1 MFNNY
6 LKIAFRNL
14 LRYKTFSLINISGL
28 AIGIAGILLIG
39 LYVQDELSYDK
50 FHKKANRIYRLTIS
64 RDGADASGF
73 VGSMAPIAS
82 TLKNKFP
89 ELEDYV
95 RFDPF
100 LFKKKH
106 LLSYNNINFYEERF
120 VLADPSIFK
129 VFDFKL
135 LQGDPE
141 TVLTNPND
149 LVITKSKA
157 EKYFGN
163 ESPIG
168 KSVVYDGKRNFTIN
182 GVMED
187 IPQNSHYKFDF
198 VASFKHINAIK
209 QWKNTDLLNSWGHGN
224 FYTYVLLKENVS
236 PQEFEI
242 KSSAFLREIT
252 KNPNGKVFLQPITK
266 IHLFSQNIKDPEPH
280 GNIMNIYL
288 YSAIAVVILL
298 IACINFMNL
307 YTANSEV
314 RAKEVGMRKVLGAK
328 KNQLILQLLG
338 ESIVH
343 TVIALPLSI
352 LLLKITLP
360 LFNAIIEKNISLE
373 NSEKLLLFGGLIL
386 MTLFVGLFSGIY
398 PAFSVSSFQ
407 PIKMLR
413 GKLSAGK
420 KGFTFRNILVVFQ
433 FAISILFITGSMI
446 INDQMQF
453 IRDMELGYD
462 RANIVNIPVYSPKTK
477 DNYNLFRNEI
487 MKHNNI
493 VDATATSFTPSIER
507 WRQGEYFEGRKET
520 DDLSFYRMSC
530 DFNYFDLFGM
540 DMAAG
545 RSFNRNFPADLKN
558 SWILNESAIR
568 EIGWNN
574 DEAIGKSFGQAPGR
588 VVGVVKDFH
597 FRSLRFETKSM
608 AINIIPGSF
617 QYISIKI
624 HPNEINKTVQFIK
637 NKWNEINAG
646 YPFEYFFYDDEFDK
660 LYKSDLNLQ
669 ATFQFFT
676 FLAIFIACLGLF
688 GLSLFTVQRRT
699 KEIGIRKVLG
709 ANFFHTTKT
718 LTKEFMRLIFISY
731 IIASPIAYLIMTQW
745 LENFSYRTHFG
756 IDTFLFSGL
765 LVFFIALL
773 TVSYKVIRVS
783 KTNPAE
789 VLKYE

>member
-6 LKIAFRNL
+6 LKIALRNL
-14 LRYKTFSLINISGL
+14 LRYKIFSLINISGL

-39 LYVQDELSYDK
+39 MYIQDELSYDK
-50 FHKKANRIYRLTIS
+50 FHKKATRIYRLTIS
-64 RDGADASGF
+64 RDGADTSGF
-73 VGSMAPIAS
+73 VGTMAPIAP
-82 TLKNKFP
+82 TLKVKFP

-95 RFDPF
+95 RIDPF

-120 VLADPSIFK
+120 VLADPSLFQ

-141 TVLTNPND
+141 TALANPTD
-149 LVITKSKA
+149 LVITKSMA

-163 ESPIG
+163 ESPMG
-168 KSVVYDGKRNFTIN
+168 KTIRYDGKRNFTVS

-224 FYTYVLLKENVS
+224 FYTYVLLKENVF
-236 PQEFEI
+236 PREFES

-252 KNPNGKVFLQPITK
+252 KSPKGRVLLQPITE
-266 IHLFSQNIKDPEPH
+266 IHLFSKNIKDPEPH

-314 RAKEVGMRKVLGAK
+314 RAKEVGMRKVLGAN
-328 KNQLILQLLG
+328 KNQLVLQLLG

-352 LLLKITLP
+352 LLLKIALP
-360 LFNAIIEKNISLE
+360 QFNGIIEKNISLE
-373 NSEKLLLFGGLIL
+373 YSVNFVLFGGLIL
-386 MTLFVGLFSGIY
+386 MTIFVGLFSGIY
-398 PAFSVSSFQ
+398 PAFFVSSFQ
-407 PIKMLR
+407 PIKMLS

-433 FAISILFITGSMI
+433 FAISILFIAGSMI
-446 INDQMQF
+446 INDQMRF
-453 IRDMELGYD
+453 IRSMELGYD
-462 RANIVNIPVYSPKTK
+462 RDNIVNLPVYSPKTK

-487 MKHNNI
+487 IKHNNI

-507 WRQGEYFEGRKET
+507 WRQWESFEGRKET
-520 DDLSFYRMSC
+520 DELSFYRMAC

-540 DMAAG
+540 EMVVG

-558 SWILNESAIR
+558 SWILNESAVR

-574 DEAIGKSFGQAPGR
+574 EETIGKSFGEAPGK

-597 FRSLRFETKSM
+597 FRSLRFETKPM
-608 AINIIPGSF
+608 AINILPGSF

-624 HPNEINKTVQFIK
+624 HPNEITKTVQFIK
-637 NKWNEINAG
+637 IKWNEINPG
-646 YPFEYFFYDDEFDK
+646 FPFEYFFYDDEFDK
-660 LYKSDLNLQ
+660 LYKSDMKLQ
-669 ATFQFFT
+669 ATFHFFT

-688 GLSLFTVQRRT
+688 GLSLFTIQRRT

-709 ANFFHTTKT
+709 ANLGHTTKT
-718 LTKEFMRLIFISY
+718 LTKEFMRLIFVSY
-731 IIASPIAYLIMTQW
+731 LIASPIAYLIMTRW
-745 LENFSYRTHFG
+745 LENFTYRIHFG
-756 IDTFLFSGL
+756 IDTFIFSGL
-765 LVFFIALL
+765 FVFIIALL

-783 KTNPAE
+783 LTNPAD